1 VPATIG
7 IAAPGTLGRM
17 DDPRW
22 EPGMPVLDRQP
33 VADGTAGSPR
43 AGTTGAAT
51 ATTSRPAPPR
61 MVPETTPTPLQRHYI
76 NLSAVALVAGFV
88 AITALETGS
97 SLSSPLVKACILV
110 AAPILIVTTTDASL
124 RIWRSAWA
132 WLPVDRGRGLFRFA
146 WLAAAGLGIAVFAI
160 AAVAALLA

>member
-1 VPATIG
+1 
-7 IAAPGTLGRM
+7 M

-33 VADGTAGSPR
+33 VAEGVAGSP
-43 AGTTGAAT
+43 GTGAAGMGT
-51 ATTSRPAPPR
+51 AAASRPATPR
-61 MVPETTPTPLQRHYI
+61 MVPETAPTPLQRHYI
-76 NLSAVALVAGFV
+76 NLSAIALVAGFI

-97 SLSSPLVKACILV
+97 TLASPLVKACILV
-110 AAPILIVTTTDASL
+110 GGPILIVTTADASL

-146 WLAAAGLGIAVFAI
+146 WLGVAGIGILAV
-160 AAVAALLA
+160 AVAAVMALLA

>member
-1 VPATIG
+1 
-7 IAAPGTLGRM
+7 L
-17 DDPRW
+17 
-22 EPGMPVLDRQP
+22 
-33 VADGTAGSPR
+33 
-43 AGTTGAAT
+43 
-51 ATTSRPAPPR
+51 
-61 MVPETTPTPLQRHYI
+61 VPETAPTPLQRHYI
-76 NLSAVALVAGFV
+76 NLSAVGLVAGFI

-110 AAPILIVTTTDASL
+110 AAPILIVTTADASL

-146 WLAAAGLGIAVFAI
+146 WLAVAALGIVVFAV